1 MAITSKPKPKAA
13 EPTVADNDAAEA
25 FISGAPDAPKAQSAR
40 REAKK
45 LISLKIAPTLLERV
59 DQRVADINAV
69 AERIALLGVFI
80 RKRQAVFAESE
91 VDDAGLFD
99 AVERRAGEAVRRAHE
114 QETKHQDRARKRT

>member
-59 DQRVADINAV
+59 DQLAAELGQSRAAVINLA
-69 AERIALLGVFI
+69 IHH
-80 RKRQAVFAESE
+80 
-91 VDDAGLFD
+91 
-99 AVERRAGEAVRRAHE
+99 AVERGLEFDGLGKA
-114 QETKHQDRARKRT
+114 

>member
-13 EPTVADNDAAEA
+13 ESTVAENDAAEA

-59 DQRVADINAV
+59 DQLAAELGQSRAAVINLAIH
-69 AERIALLGVFI
+69 R
-80 RKRQAVFAESE
+80 
-91 VDDAGLFD
+91 
-99 AVERRAGEAVRRAHE
+99 AVERGLEFDGLGKA
-114 QETKHQDRARKRT
+114 

>member
-13 EPTVADNDAAEA
+13 EPVVADNDAAEA

-59 DQRVADINAV
+59 DQLAAELGQSRAAVINLAIH
-69 AERIALLGVFI
+69 R
-80 RKRQAVFAESE
+80 
-91 VDDAGLFD
+91 
-99 AVERRAGEAVRRAHE
+99 AVERGLEFDGLGKA
-114 QETKHQDRARKRT
+114 